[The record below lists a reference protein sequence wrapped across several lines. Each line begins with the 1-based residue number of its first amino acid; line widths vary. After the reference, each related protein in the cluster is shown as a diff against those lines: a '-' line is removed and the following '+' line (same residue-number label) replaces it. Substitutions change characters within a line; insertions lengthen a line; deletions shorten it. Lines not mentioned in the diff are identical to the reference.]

1 MQWYESEVAAL
12 ERRLRALPE
21 TADATAFYGSSSFR
35 LWTGLARDL
44 GDARAINA
52 AFGGSTLA
60 ACVHFFD
67 RLIAPINPASLV
79 VYAGDNDLGDGRGPE
94 DVLQS
99 FRSLV
104 ALTDRLPR
112 QPLPF
117 AFLSIKLSPAR
128 LGIADRI
135 HRANALIREE
145 IACRPNFVFIDIV
158 QPMLGASGLPR
169 AELFLPDGLHL
180 SPAGYRVWVQVLEP
194 YRNQI
199 FIPSSPEIR
208 TVSLFSTLDEPRI
221 S

>member
-1 MQWYESEVAAL
+1 MQWYEAEVAAL
-12 ERRLRALPE
+12 ERQLRALPT

-60 ACVHFFD
+60 ACVHFFN
-67 RLIAPINPASLV
+67 RIIPPINPASLV
-79 VYAGDNDLGDGRGPE
+79 VYAGDNDLGDGRAPE

-99 FRSLV
+99 FRSLA
-104 ALTDRLPR
+104 ALTDRLPQR
-112 QPLPF
+112 SLPL

-128 LGIADRI
+128 LAIADQI

-145 IACRPNFVFIDIV
+145 IACRPNSLFIDV
-158 QPMLGASGLPR
+158 LHPMLASSGLPR
-169 AELFLPDGLHL
+169 PELFLPDGLHL
-180 SPAGYRVWVQVLEP
+180 SPAGYRVWVKVLEP

-199 FIPSSPEIR
+199 FIPSSQEIR
-208 TVSLFSTLDEPRI
+208 TESLSSTLDEPRI